1 MKKENNSKNAVF
13 LCTICQQEFRKIEI
27 YDKHCIE
34 THSNSVDKKKRGSP
48 KKNIHENANKCEICG
63 KSFVNSGNLTKHLKI
78 HQTDKINLFECHQC
92 GKTFK
97 EKYNFKRHVKS
108 VHEEERPHK
117 CDYCDHW
124 SKSKFDLKSHIKS
137 GGNVS
142 YVLKILWIW
151 LWGC

>member
-1 MKKENNSKNAVF
+1 MKKENISKNAVF

-34 THSNSVDKKKRGSP
+34 THSNSVEKKKRGSP
-48 KKNIHENANKCEICG
+48 KKNIHENANECEICG

-97 EKYNFKRHVKS
+97 VKYNFKRL
-108 VHEEERPHK
+108 
-117 CDYCDHW
+117 
-124 SKSKFDLKSHIKS
+124 SKVCMKKKDLT
-137 GGNVS
+137 NVTIVIIGVS
-142 YVLKILWIW
+142 KILT
-151 LWGC
+151 